1 MQDAIEA
8 LAIGFSLFL
17 VFGTVAVF
25 VILMRYIAYKE
36 KQALEQLDTHKEVSH
51 E

>member
-17 VFGTVAVF
+17 VFGTIGGF
-25 VILMRYIAYKE
+25 ILTMRYIAYKE
-36 KQALEQLDTHKEVSH
+36 KEALHKLSEKEFSH

>member
-1 MQDAIEA
+1 MHDAIEA

-17 VFGTVAVF
+17 IFGTIAVF
-25 VILMRYIAYKE
+25 IILMRYIAYKE
-36 KQALEQLDTHKEVSH
+36 KQALDQLDGRKEVSH

>member
-1 MQDAIEA
+1 MQDAVEA

-17 VFGTVAVF
+17 VFGTIAVF

-36 KQALEQLDTHKEVSH
+36 KQALEQLDAHKESTH

>member
-25 VILMRYIAYKE
+25 IVLIRYIAYKE
-36 KQALEQLDTHKEVSH
+36 KQALEQLDAQKESTHE
-51 E
+51 

>member
-25 VILMRYIAYKE
+25 ITVMRYIAYKE
-36 KQALEQLDTHKEVSH
+36 KQALEQLDAHKEVSH